1 MNSAAPQ
8 LSFRELL
15 RMRPVRHLWLAQIVS
30 IFGDFLAIFAVYSV
44 VTFKMHGNAN
54 QVGMILVAYLLP
66 LAIISPIAGVFVD
79 RWNVRWTMIASDVI
93 RGVLVLALLFAKDLY
108 TIYGVFLLLSSVS
121 AFFVP
126 AQSVATRTIVP
137 VAGLMAANA
146 LMAQVVPAMQIISPS
161 IAGLLVQTAGANS
174 CFLFDSFSFFFS
186 AFMVFTIAIVREKP
200 AAGQAVTSILSSMR
214 QGMSFI
220 FTHATISFVVI
231 SIAAGM
237 FAVRCFGALL
247 SVYVRD
253 ILASNAGLYGVLSS
267 LVGIGMI
274 VASQFM
280 PGLARKTSA
289 RHLVIWGLGGMG
301 LAVLVMAALTTV
313 ISTAACMLALGF
325 FAAFITIPSQTLI
338 QKETPQALLGRV
350 SSSLMSVM
358 TISQVIAMLVAGPV
372 AEAAGIRNLYYGS
385 AAMLAI
391 VVAVGAWQLRE
402 RGEIGKPPEPESSAA
417 AGA

>member
-1 MNSAAPQ
+1 MNSPSSQ

-15 RMRPVRHLWLAQIVS
+15 KNRAIKRLWLAQIVS

-66 LAIISPIAGVFVD
+66 LAIVSPIAGVYVD

-93 RGVLVLALLFAKDLY
+93 RGVLVLELLFASDLY
-108 TIYGVFLLLSSVS
+108 AIYAVLFLLSSVS

-126 AQSVATRTIVP
+126 AQSVATRAIVP

-186 AFMVFTIAIVREKP
+186 AGMVFTIAIVREKP

-220 FTHATISFVVI
+220 FTHAAISFVVI

-237 FAVRCFGALL
+237 FAIRCFGALL

-253 ILASNAGLYGVLSS
+253 ILSSNAAMYGVLNSM
-267 LVGIGMI
+267 VGIGMI
-274 VASQFM
+274 GASQFM
-280 PGLARKTSA
+280 PGLARKHSA
-289 RHLVIWGLGGMG
+289 RLLVICGLGGMG

-313 ISTAACMLALGF
+313 PSTAACMLGLGF

-338 QKETPQALLGRV
+338 QKETPQAMLGRV

-358 TISQVIAMLVAGPV
+358 TFSQVIAMLVAGPV
-372 AEAAGIRNLYYGS
+372 AKSAGIRNLYYGS

-391 VVAVGAWQLRE
+391 IVAIGAWQLRQRDE
-402 RGEIGKPPEPESSAA
+402 VGKPPEQASV